1 MRLSFLFPKFAGTK
15 TLYAYETDDMLFL
28 LALVACG
35 GQRKSD
41 KLFTRQIDTVWIGA
55 DGKEPVT
62 VESLPGINAPVVMNG
77 DTVYTNVDTPP
88 VFSEGDLNDYLQEAV
103 KDIHV
108 GEAVP
113 IVMFVVSKAG
123 YPCRVA
129 LRRSAKA
136 FIPDS
141 LIAENRFY
149 RLRDSPELASL
160 YSRKPKRRT
169 GQLQHGGGGKVQINS
184 HRPSIL
190 LFHKVFYTAGLIFSK

>member
-1 MRLSFLFPKFAGTK
+1 MKPMICF
-15 TLYAYETDDMLFL
+15 FL

-108 GEAVP
+108 GEVVP

-141 LIAENRFY
+141 LIARKIDSIACGIVRNLPRFT
-149 RLRDSPELASL
+149 PASL
-160 YSRKPKRRT
+160 NGELVNYSMVVAVRFK
-169 GQLQHGGGGKVQINS
+169 
-184 HRPSIL
+184 
-190 LFHKVFYTAGLIFSK
+190 